1 MNFKKHYQYI
11 GLVLRKQLRT
21 NLLNSK
27 KKTGGGTRIQSER
40 YEIHLNFEKDQPG
53 TGCWKNF
60 CARYDYNNKYMEK
73 ILEFVTL
80 KTKHDLGPVKFR
92 KGKIATPALI
102 ICKTEKDQT
111 FHLDLM
117 GSNKKQYGM
126 VLSPG
131 ATTTTICKPISTTN
145 IKELSDVTQI
155 LKQATVSTGLE
166 LSDELLQKIDS
177 LSTDS
182 ASSKTIKEGYGELF
196 RVCRKDHKKDHTTKD
211 FDWTSTCIVNAQMG
225 TYYSVEGG
233 IIHAGSGARNGDVRV
248 VLFWTW
254 NESNAE
260 EYNRD
265 RQETKLTLIV
275 SIAKDVWSHL
285 DTLALKQQMIEL
297 IYYCFWTCED
307 AYQLTAATTF
317 NDYPQVVNM
326 IQEFMKVVSQKDRQ
340 SKNRSPQLLNRN
352 GKKYLQSVVKEFSS
366 LNNLWEMQS

>member
-1 MNFKKHYQYI
+1 
-11 GLVLRKQLRT
+11 
-21 NLLNSK
+21 
-27 KKTGGGTRIQSER
+27 
-40 YEIHLNFEKDQPG
+40 
-53 TGCWKNF
+53 
-60 CARYDYNNKYMEK
+60 
-73 ILEFVTL
+73 
-80 KTKHDLGPVKFR
+80 
-92 KGKIATPALI
+92 
-102 ICKTEKDQT
+102 
-111 FHLDLM
+111 
-117 GSNKKQYGM
+117 M
-126 VLSPG
+126 VMSPS

-254 NESNAE
+254 NESDAE

-340 SKNRSPQLLNRN
+340 SKNRSPQLLNRKV
-352 GKKYLQSVVKEFSS
+352 KKYI
-366 LNNLWEMQS
+366 